1 LMKKVEVA
9 YAVLESMQ
17 HNVTSEKKTPVS
29 IKCRIGV
36 DDWDNFDFISSFI
49 ERLVPVCT
57 RFYLHARKCVLNG
70 LYSARQNR
78 SVPPINYPRVYALC
92 RKFPDVEIW
101 INGGIRNLVQAKK
114 ICYGSNALEHCEYN
128 HFDIPCTQCQLPHGS
143 CMAPPYE
150 AAPRNLRGC
159 MMGRAA
165 IDNPA
170 IFWDADRYF
179 YGLERNPC
187 QNRRQ
192 VLEQYASYLEV
203 LYPKRCCD
211 VDEEMTHQLPVPKIN
226 QLYPY
231 CPTCRDK
238 YRTENEK
245 QEEMEEV
252 VMTGMKQKKKAKIH
266 TRIIGRS
273 FKPIRGLFYALPG
286 SKVFLH
292 TLDKLGRDASI
303 RNCGPGYILRRVME
317 EIPSELLD
325 QNFVSS
331 EDRDDA

>member
-1 LMKKVEVA
+1 
-9 YAVLESMQ
+9 
-17 HNVTSEKKTPVS
+17 
-29 IKCRIGV
+29 
-36 DDWDNFDFISSFI
+36 
-49 ERLVPVCT
+49 
-57 RFYLHARKCVLNG
+57 
-70 LYSARQNR
+70 
-78 SVPPINYPRVYALC
+78 
-92 RKFPDVEIW
+92 
-101 INGGIRNLVQAKK
+101 
-114 ICYGSNALEHCEYN
+114 
-128 HFDIPCTQCQLPHGS
+128 
-143 CMAPPYE
+143 MAPPYE
-150 AAPRNLRGC
+150 AAPLNLRGC

-179 YGLERNPC
+179 YGLDRNPC

-238 YRTENEK
+238 YRTEDEK
-245 QEEMEEV
+245 QEETEEIV
-252 VMTGMKQKKKAKIH
+252 ITGMKQKKKAKIH

-273 FKPIRGLFYALPG
+273 FKPIRGLFHALPG

-292 TLDKLGRDASI
+292 SLDKLGRDATI

-325 QNFVSS
+325 QNFIFS
-331 EDRDDA
+331 EDRDNT